1 MPFAAT
7 TSHIQRAAGK
17 LQGEDSHAST
27 GHFRDP
33 VHRVHH
39 RRPRK
44 QSIRLGKDT
53 SDSCA
58 NRSPHP
64 LSTLAAI
71 VVIVVGCFAVTGI
84 DRFTQRQQW
93 KANITTNMASTV
105 AAIDTLDLQNHGNI
119 GFKDKDISCTDTRA
133 CFLNADAGIV
143 TTGPARL
150 RTENPAGR
158 RRFHYPPAF
167 HQRRACHEQL
177 CRHRRKR
184 PFPRFMHLLVANR
197 RDQLQSAEVTL

>member
-1 MPFAAT
+1 M
-7 TSHIQRAAGK
+7 HQ
-17 LQGEDSHAST
+17 
-27 GHFRDP
+27 P
-33 VHRVHH
+33 VTFEIL
-39 RRPRK
+39 
-44 QSIRLGKDT
+44 SIGYTIVDHGSNP
-53 SDSCA
+53 SDSEKTRPTA
-58 NRSPHP
+58 AQTARRIA